1 MTMSKPTDRY
11 YVQFRG
17 EERIVDLTEQED
29 GTLRVELDG
38 EPVSADLTRL
48 QSSLHS
54 LLVDGHSREMVV
66 ERDGDRV
73 IVLLDG
79 ERIETT
85 VYDEV
90 TRALAKIGGAG
101 STGAPEVCAPMPGVV
116 VDILVKPGD
125 PVATG
130 QAVIVVEAMK
140 MQNELAAES
149 DGVVASIEVAVGDT
163 VGGGDVLIKLGAI
176 ES

>member
-1 MTMSKPTDRY
+1 MTAARPAHRY
-11 YVQFRG
+11 FVRLHG
-17 EERIVDLTEQED
+17 DERVVDITEHDD
-29 GTLRVELDG
+29 GTIQVELDG
-38 EPVSADLTRL
+38 ERVDADLTRL

-54 LLVDGHSREMVV
+54 LLVDGHSREMVL

-73 IVLLDG
+73 AVLLDG

-90 TRALAKIGGAG
+90 TRALSDLGGAVTSG
-101 STGAPEVCAPMPGVV
+101 PANVCAPMPGLVV
-116 VDILVKPGD
+116 SIPVQVGD
-125 PVATG
+125 TVTTG
-130 QAVIVVEAMK
+130 QAVVVVEAMK

-149 DGVVASIEVAVGDT
+149 DGVVAGIEVAVGDT
-163 VGGGDVLIKLGAI
+163 VSGGAVLVRLEAP